1 MGQEYRLL
9 GGTHRRSPEDGP
21 QEVFE
26 TGDVFEPTEAELEA
40 IGDKLEPVAGAGGE
54 AAAEVE
60 IPDFTYDGEP
70 MSSRTALLEAAE
82 GELDTDYLDDEPEN
96 VTGYSAGQVRSAL
109 AAQAEAEGDSDEGDS
124 SDEE

>member
-1 MGQEYRLL
+1 MARGTYRLT
-9 GGTHRRSPEDGP
+9 GGTHRRSPDDGP

-26 TGDVFEPTEAELEA
+26 TGDEFEPTDHEMET
-40 IGDKLEPVAGAGGE
+40 IGDRLQPVGGQQVE
-54 AAAEVE
+54 AEVE

-96 VTGYSAGQVRSAL
+96 ATGYSAGQVRSAL
-109 AAQAEAEGDSDEGDS
+109 SAQAEAEGDSDEGDD

>member
-1 MGQEYRLL
+1 MGQEYRLA
-9 GGTHRRSPEDGP
+9 GGTHRRSPDDGP
-21 QEVFE
+21 TEIFR
-26 TGDVFEPTEAELEA
+26 TGDVFEPTDAELEA
-40 IGDKLEPVAGAGGE
+40 IGDKLEPVAGSG

-96 VTGYSAGQVRSAL
+96 ATGYSAGQVRSAL
-109 AAQAEAEGDSDEGDS
+109 SAQAEAEGDSDEGDS